1 METVVSRRSL
11 WSHRLTIKRGLSIRA
26 NRRFCYPYLVG
37 NPGPKYQLPSGFVAV
52 DKPEEWTIEDVLVR
66 IRDTFR
72 KRSASMGSQ
81 QLVKCGWPESVEV
94 KHLGFLDQV
103 ASGTLIVSINEPE
116 THLADVDNTCEYSCT
131 ISLGKGTKTNTWP
144 PKRITSEG
152 YGSDQLVD
160 LPTPEEIIRMYN
172 ESWNRFPTASSASH
186 TKALVARR
194 YPGLAKFDN
203 LVSDE
208 ISRRVDYDLSSP
220 KLISLEVTDQD
231 QKSIAIEF
239 QTSSPGSVLELA
251 PRIAETMKSVG
262 HVVYLKR
269 LRHGLFSSSD
279 CLQIRDF
286 GEFEA
291 IENLMLEHTYKL
303 RQTNEGRRK
312 HDQDAIRAADREAM
326 TKNEERRKQW
336 KKARFEPARRKMIAI
351 QSTQEK
357 DEKLNSMITLK
368 PQNS

>member
-1 METVVSRRSL
+1 MVLVRSL
-11 WSHRLTIKRGLSIRA
+11 WSHRLTIKRGLSARA

-37 NPGPKYQLPSGFVAV
+37 KPGPKYQLPSGFVAV
-52 DKPEEWTIEDVLVR
+52 DKPEEWTIDDVLVR

-72 KRSASMGSQ
+72 ERSASMGSQ
-81 QLVKCGWPESVEV
+81 TLVKCGWPESVEV

-103 ASGTLIVSINEPE
+103 ASGALIISVNEPG
-116 THLADVDNTCEYSCT
+116 TDPTDVDNTCEYSCT

-144 PKRITSEG
+144 PKRITSQG

-172 ESWNRFPTASSASH
+172 EGRSRFPASSEIH
-186 TKALVARR
+186 TKALVAKR

-203 LVSDE
+203 PTPDE

-220 KLISLEVTDQD
+220 KLISLEVTEQD
-231 QKSIAIEF
+231 QASIAIEF

-251 PRIAETMKSVG
+251 PRIAETMKTVG
-262 HVVYLKR
+262 HVVHLKR

-303 RQTNEGRRK
+303 RQAKERRRK
-312 HDQDAIRAADREAM
+312 HDEKSARAAAREAM

-336 KKARFEPARRKMIAI
+336 KKARFEPAKKKMLAT
-351 QSTQEK
+351 QS
-357 DEKLNSMITLK
+357 NSARA
-368 PQNS
+368 